1 MSMGSDGRMNARE
14 AFNSLVRY
22 APLWAHLSAY
32 VLTCLIAALF
42 FCFGP
47 RPVLASVEYFSG
59 AVVPTHYSFE
69 QKSVLLVLL
78 FGAPVLLALGFVVA
92 TRIKI
97 LPGASMSVRAITA
110 NNLGGESPAWGPV
123 LLFVAS
129 ASVGIYDL
137 LRVGAFAK
145 LGAWSDY
152 GSLVEGRWA
161 LFSYWGYFNFVN
173 VYVILPVTAAW
184 VILSVRGTDSKA
196 LGAKLIPLVVVI
208 VLTLPLF
215 QKRVMVTSLIII
227 FSAVLLHRVLSGAWT
242 RRLTYLLLA
251 TGGGLVA
258 VYFFLVVLPVYS
270 ETSRTAIEALIQHE
284 VGDEGN
290 HKPCEKEDSPEEMR
304 RLCREVASLI
314 GVERNTHIV
323 AYTLLAPMT
332 RTSLPAMYYP
342 IVFPEL
348 HEYYGLDLGL
358 DILGFG
364 RMPDDNLVVWKY
376 MYPNLPGGSAAAPY
390 QFVLYSQVGMSWTL
404 LLCVMV
410 GVLLGGLWRGVLA
423 GDISHVSRSLMG
435 ALLLLFS
442 ICLAIDSIRGSL
454 LASYG
459 VIWAWLFLTISFGL
473 ARLLTS
479 RHGGLIKR
487 FYRDNP

>member
-1 MSMGSDGRMNARE
+1 MSMGPERRMNARE
-14 AFNSLVRY
+14 AFNPLVRY
-22 APLWAHLSAY
+22 APLWAYLSVY
-32 VLTCLIAALF
+32 VVTCLIAVIFL
-42 FCFGP
+42 CFGP

-59 AVVPTHYSFE
+59 AVVPTHYSFK
-69 QKSVLLVLL
+69 QKSVLLLLL
-78 FGAPVLLALGFVVA
+78 FVAPVLLVLGFVVA
-92 TRIKI
+92 MRIKV
-97 LPGASMSVRAITA
+97 LPGASTLVRAITSD
-110 NNLGGESPAWGPV
+110 NLGGESPVWGAM

-137 LRVGAFAK
+137 LRVGAFSK
-145 LGAWSDY
+145 LGGWSDY
-152 GSLVEGRWA
+152 GSMVEGRWA
-161 LFSYWGYFNFVN
+161 LFSYWGYFSFVN
-173 VYVILPVTAAW
+173 IYVILPVLAAW
-184 VILSVRGTDSKA
+184 AILSVRGTDLKA
-196 LGAKLIPLVVVI
+196 LGAKLIPLMVVI

-227 FSAVLLHRVLSGAWT
+227 FSAVLLHQVLSGAWT

-270 ETSRTAIEALIQHE
+270 ETSRTANEALMQHK

-290 HKPCEKEDSPEEMR
+290 HKPCEKEDSPEEIR
-304 RLCREVASLI
+304 RLCREVASHI
-314 GVERNTHIV
+314 GVNRNTHIV

-348 HEYYGLDLGL
+348 HDYYGLDLGL

-364 RMPDDNLVVWKY
+364 RMPDDNLVIWKY
-376 MYPNLPGGSAAAPY
+376 MYSSLSGGSAAAPY
-390 QFVLYSQVGMSWTL
+390 QFVLYSQVGMGWTL
-404 LLCVMV
+404 LLCAMV
-410 GVLLGGLWRGVLA
+410 GMLLGVLWQGVLA
-423 GDISHVSRSLMG
+423 SDISRVPRSLMG

-442 ICLAIDSIRGSL
+442 IYLAIDSVRGSL

-459 VIWAWLFLTISFGL
+459 VIWPWLFLNISFGV

-479 RHGGLIKR
+479 RHRGPIKR
-487 FYRDNP
+487 FDRDNP